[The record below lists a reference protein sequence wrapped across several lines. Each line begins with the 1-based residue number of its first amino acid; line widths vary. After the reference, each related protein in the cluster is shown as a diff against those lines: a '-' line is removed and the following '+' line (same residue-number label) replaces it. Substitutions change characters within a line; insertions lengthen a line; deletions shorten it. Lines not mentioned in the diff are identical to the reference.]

1 MQQRTNLSNRFKDF
15 IEEHGIIITMLGIL
29 ASVVL
34 CVLQLI
40 LRVNN
45 QLPLILALLLFGL
58 VILGWGL
65 WDTLANRFWSVVSL
79 CAILIGAAILVFV
92 YFLAFQ
98 PNSQVS
104 LKFRSLYR
112 PDIKTIKSQ
121 ELKISL
127 DIAPTQYQPGE
138 RGTISMNFE
147 NQSEYTLVFETIMLE
162 TQKHFF
168 EGFVVD
174 YESASP
180 PISQRKNKMGVSTAL
195 FFEEEPVVIP
205 PGETFTASV
214 DILANGS
221 GDYSD
226 EFFVTVFI
234 DLQRSEA
241 APGAFVDHSQKFLLV
256 ILPEKSA
263 SGQIPQTNMAVG
275 EEFELTLA
283 INGGKPS

>member
-1 MQQRTNLSNRFKDF
+1 MMRPENNFSHHIKDF
-15 IEEHGIIITMLGIL
+15 IEDYGIMITLLGIL
-29 ASVVL
+29 ASMVL

-40 LRVNN
+40 LRVTN

-58 VILGWGL
+58 VILGWGV
-65 WDTLANRFWSVVSL
+65 WDTITSRFWSFASFS
-79 CAILIGAAILVFV
+79 AMLIGAVILVFV
-92 YFLAFQ
+92 YLLAFQ

-112 PDIKTIKSQ
+112 PDMRTIKSQ
-121 ELKISL
+121 DLKISL

-147 NQSEYTLVFETIMLE
+147 NHSEYTLVFETIMLE
-162 TQKHFF
+162 TQKPFF

-174 YESASP
+174 YESAYP

-195 FFEEEPVVIP
+195 FFGEEPIVIP
-205 PGETFTASV
+205 PGGSYTAWV
-214 DILANGS
+214 EIVANVS

-226 EFFVTVFI
+226 EFFVTVFM
-234 DLQRSEA
+234 DLQRTEA
-241 APGAFVDHSQKFLLV
+241 APGAFVDHSEKFLLV

-263 SGQIPQTNMAVG
+263 LDRLPQVKLAMQAI
-275 EEFELTLA
+275 EFNLA
-283 INGGKPS
+283 IDVAMLY